1 MAQLV
6 KDFRSRTET
15 AGFSRCPRCRQRG
28 VQRSTFLVSQVVPCL
43 AQVVDLLSQV
53 AIWFQRLNPT
63 ADTSGARW

>member
-28 VQRSTFLVSQVVPCL
+28 VQRSTFLVSQVVPF
-43 AQVVDLLSQV
+43 VVRDEVDDGPIGESR
-53 AIWFQRLNPT
+53 RLVQDEAT
-63 ADTSGARW
+63 FLDASS